1 MGPKRSTGRKPRGRK
16 RRGQKAKG
24 ESTAG
29 REEEEAAAGEN
40 EAEPVFGRDAED
52 QEAGAGIR
60 EAILLEVGG
69 GSCSAPFCAGETTL
83 RWPGEASSCAGARI
97 LLVDAPLASREER
110 CVLSGFPGAHTDWEL
125 TCVTSLLLPLPTGS
139 VQRAE

>member
-1 MGPKRSTGRKPRGRK
+1 MGPKRATGREPRERK

-29 REEEEAAAGEN
+29 HEEEEAGEK

-52 QEAGAGIR
+52 KEAGAGSG
-60 EAILLEVGG
+60 EVSTLEMGG
-69 GSCSAPFCAGETTL
+69 GSCSAPICAGETTL

-97 LLVDAPLASREER
+97 FLVAAPLAPREE
-110 CVLSGFPGAHTDWEL
+110 
-125 TCVTSLLLPLPTGS
+125 
-139 VQRAE
+139 